1 MAASPAVRRIGSRE
15 VSSSSPSPSLGG
27 PPSATSIRT
36 NRGGSFIT
44 KYFLVILFLFACLS
58 LLLNSR
64 VTHVAVQ
71 DASTL
76 ESYLENSV
84 QSLVKPLKEFPKD
97 VRLPDGVEDPED
109 TPEQLD
115 GNDELEPMLDS
126 NPHAHRVAGLH
137 CEKWG
142 GPSVEIAQEM
152 VYWEDIPSD
161 AEWISP
167 FHRKGNGPTQYM
179 TFEPDQGGWNNIRM
193 AMETVLVSKQLVLY
207 YIKYTIIC
215 TVLCSGLTVV
225 HTVHIYLTDTLGS
238 SFAIFF

>member
-1 MAASPAVRRIGSRE
+1 MATSPAVRRTSSRE
-15 VSSSSPSPSLGG
+15 VPSSSPSLGG
-27 PPSATSIRT
+27 ASSATSTRA
-36 NRGGSFIT
+36 NRGGSFLT
-44 KYFLVILFLFACLS
+44 KYFLIILFLFACLS

-71 DASTL
+71 DASIL

-84 QSLVKPLKEFPKD
+84 QSLVKPLKKFPKG
-97 VRLPDGVEDPED
+97 VRMPDDYEDSED

-115 GNDELEPMLDS
+115 DDPSKSSIAKTTTADTTPANNNELEPMLDS
-126 NPHAHRVAGLH
+126 NPHSHRVAGLH

-193 AMETVLVSKQLVLY
+193 AMETVLVSKQY
-207 YIKYTIIC
+207 YTIYSIQLY
-215 TVLCSGLTVV
+215 VL
-225 HTVHIYLTDTLGS
+225 
-238 SFAIFF
+238 